1 MLDIPV
7 RVKDALRDGR
17 LLKEYEILILDD
29 EGAIEDTIDNNN
41 LVYESVHINEK
52 LCSGDVLKFGLCEG
66 SSIEFEYFGKP
77 DILGKRIHVL
87 LHVQYKNDQ
96 DQLVWYHHIS
106 MGFFTV
112 EKCPRQ
118 FSTGIY
124 KATAYN
130 KLMSNYL
137 DAPAVDI
144 IKNIQSDTGEVYFV
158 TIYAILSEL
167 LEDYKIEPQPINEV
181 NIAISS
187 QSSRMDSFSFQLVGS
202 STRYSNPILTFDY
215 YEFRPTYPGEARLIL
230 DAYISKL
237 SREISNFKEWVFEN
251 VIDPSIFWSNFTRS
265 LLYQDGCAVTCGF
278 YSSGTVNCTYVIP
291 EVSANNYQYAKHGN
305 LNKVNSLN
313 NVGVIRIAFPKSFGN
328 NPTIESN
335 PFYTFEERLNTN
347 DVSVYQMPMSE
358 ADMIQLDIR
367 TIPDVTLRELQSAT
381 YETVCQFGQ
390 LDRKTDLFA
399 GIGLN
404 KSALY
409 PADTLYPAAD
419 LYPGGTRERTV
430 KSGYSK
436 LWSESGNVQ
445 SWRYLIITYKGL
457 DSNNQEVEKTLTRT
471 INANGTTDYNMSDNW
486 LFKNLVWSDSDVEDY
501 ADAMALKMQDVTWF
515 PFEMWGAGLPYLET
529 GDQIEVVD
537 NTGETYTSYVLSR
550 QLDGIQNLQDT
561 LMNGTLDI
569 F

>member
-52 LCSGDVLKFGLCEG
+52 LCSGYVLKFGLCEG

-96 DQLVWYHHIS
+96 DVLAWYHHIS

-130 KLMSNYL
+130 KLQSNYL
-137 DAPAVDI
+137 DAKANDYLIETYNALANDQYISNVTVDLI
-144 IKNIQSDTGEVYFV
+144 LRGALENYAIDNVTEYKCSWSSGHAAYTYTRTTSEYGLPLFYITGVETINRNGAPNTGYSRIKVKGLSTLRDIVHEYWPSTGNFYFKITGER
-158 TIYAILSEL
+158 SG
-167 LEDYKIEPQPINEV
+167 
-181 NIAISS
+181 
-187 QSSRMDSFSFQLVGS
+187 GS
-202 STRYSNPILTFDY
+202 SYAYEIDASSDDEMESPIIENLTGVSIY
-215 YEFRPTYPGEARLIL
+215 IPGTIGLGSDPDARTPDQQDI
-230 DAYISKL
+230 DRSKERAD
-237 SREISNFKEWVFEN
+237 SIMQAW
-251 VIDPSIFWSNFTRS
+251 ID
-265 LLYQDGCAVTCGF
+265 
-278 YSSGTVNCTYVIP
+278 SGDCD
-291 EVSANNYQYAKHGN
+291 
-305 LNKVNSLN
+305 
-313 NVGVIRIAFPKSFGN
+313 IRILHQVTGGLGETVVSSA
-328 NPTIESN
+328 IESW
-335 PFYTFEERLNTN
+335 
-347 DVSVYQMPMSE
+347 
-358 ADMIQLDIR
+358 
-367 TIPDVTLRELQSAT
+367 PDVTLRELQSAVF
-381 YETVCQFGQ
+381 ESQCQYGQ
-390 LDRKTDLFA
+390 LDRKTDLFI
-399 GIGLN
+399 GIELN

-409 PADTLYPAAD
+409 PADALYPAAD

-457 DSNNQEVEKTLTRT
+457 DSNNQEVEKTLQRT

-486 LFKNLVWSDSDVEDY
+486 LFKNLVWSDSDVSDY